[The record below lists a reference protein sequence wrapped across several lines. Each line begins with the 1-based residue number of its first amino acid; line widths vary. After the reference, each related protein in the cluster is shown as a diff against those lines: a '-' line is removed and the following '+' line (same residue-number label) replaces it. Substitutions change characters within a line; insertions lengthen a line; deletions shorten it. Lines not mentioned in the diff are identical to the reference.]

1 MPVGGVT
8 ARSGI
13 LESNLLVL
21 NLVKL
26 CVKIPANTEISH
38 RSLHPKET
46 PCTDLQFHAQLCEN
60 KNMHLC
66 STKGLYTN
74 IHIDTIHITKIICV
88 QLQHKQSKI
97 K

>member
-26 CVKIPANTEISH
+26 CVKIPANTEIAH
-38 RSLHPKET
+38 QGLHPKET
-46 PCTDLQFHAQLCEN
+46 PCTDLQFHA
-60 KNMHLC
+60 
-66 STKGLYTN
+66 
-74 IHIDTIHITKIICV
+74 
-88 QLQHKQSKI
+88 
-97 K
+97 

>member
-26 CVKIPANTEISH
+26 CVKIPANTKISH
-38 RSLHPKET
+38 RGLHPKET
-46 PCTDLQFHAQLCEN
+46 PRTDLQFHA
-60 KNMHLC
+60 
-66 STKGLYTN
+66 
-74 IHIDTIHITKIICV
+74 
-88 QLQHKQSKI
+88 
-97 K
+97 